1 MSKIFSNIFFF
12 FLLGTFFVSCKK
24 APNKGAQSTS
34 ATSRIEFKL
43 LDSTAAAV
51 AINTDKIENFFDRV
65 EDLEMS
71 VLMKKSV
78 TESSGRAEIL
88 KDFKDAQR
96 AEVSSFAPSE
106 REILARVGD
115 SINVYLSNLSPQI
128 KIPTITLIKLKG
140 DLYGKSTFF
149 TRQEGIFIPGAEIH
163 EENIKAIESVFLHE
177 IFHIIS
183 RYNPD
188 IRKKCYELIGFYP
201 LDKIPTFP
209 ENLQERLLHNPDGLN
224 FEYGIT
230 LNWLKKEPI
239 IAIPMIYVNSPDF
252 TEEKPEYFS
261 YLQFD
266 LFRVV
271 EEAGEMK
278 VVSEDPVGPEIPDN
292 YYQSFFDQI
301 KDNTQYIIHPDEI
314 MADNFMLAT
323 FEKTGQSDLNLSNEG
338 MELVQKLQAIVFQ

>member
-1 MSKIFSNIFFF
+1 MGAS
-12 FLLGTFFVSCKK
+12 LAACKK
-24 APNKGAQSTS
+24 TTQKNSTN
-34 ATSRIEFKL
+34 ANDVSRIEFEL
-43 LDSTAAAV
+43 LDSIAAAL
-51 AINTDKIENFFDRV
+51 AINTDKVEDFFDRV
-65 EDLEMS
+65 EELEMS
-71 VLMKKSV
+71 ILMKKSV
-78 TESSGRAEIL
+78 SASPNRATIL
-88 KDFKDAQR
+88 KEFKEAQQ

-106 REILARVGD
+106 RVILNKVAD
-115 SINVYLSNLSPQI
+115 SINVYLSNLSDQI
-128 KIPTITLIKLKG
+128 EIPTITLIKLKG

-163 EENIKAIESVFLHE
+163 EENIDAMESVFLHE

-201 LDKIPTFP
+201 LAKVPTFP
-209 ENLQERLLHNPDGLN
+209 ENLQERMLHNPDGLN

-239 IAIPMIYVNSPDF
+239 IATPMIYVNSPDF
-252 TEEKPEYFS
+252 KKERPEYFS

-271 EEAGEMK
+271 EEEGSLK
-278 VVSEDPVGPEIPDN
+278 VISKDPVGPEIPDD

-323 FEKTGQSDLNLSNEG
+323 FEKMGQTDLNLSNEG
-338 MELVQKLQAIVFQ
+338 MELIQKLQAIVFQ